1 MEEKKTRI
9 KKILSALVLVVLLI
23 GLVVGVV
30 LVGRQQILRTR
41 AQTDITQAFNI
52 KDGQGNTINCSN
64 NVCDTS
70 TLDVT
75 IELKPDGLNILSQ

>member
-1 MEEKKTRI
+1 MEENKR
-9 KKILSALVLVVLLI
+9 KKIFSIVALGLLLV
-23 GLVVGVV
+23 GLGVGLV
-30 LVGRQQILRTR
+30 LVGRQQILRTQ
-41 AQTDITQAFNI
+41 AETDITQAFNI

-64 NVCDTS
+64 NICDTS

>member
-9 KKILSALVLVVLLI
+9 KKAVSFLVLAVLLA
-23 GLVVGVV
+23 GLGVGVV

-52 KDGQGNTINCSN
+52 KDGQGNAINCSN
-64 NVCDTS
+64 NVCDTN

-75 IELKPDGLNILSQ
+75 IELKPDGLEILKQ

>member
-1 MEEKKTRI
+1 MEEKRTKT
-9 KKILSALVLVVLLI
+9 KKALSSLVLAVLLV
-23 GLVVGVV
+23 GLGVGIV

-41 AQTDITQAFNI
+41 AETDITQAFNI

-64 NVCDTS
+64 NICDTS

-75 IELKPDGLNILSQ
+75 IELKPDGLDILKQ

>member
-9 KKILSALVLVVLLI
+9 KKVVSLLVLAVLLA
-23 GLVVGVV
+23 GLGVGVV

-41 AQTDITQAFNI
+41 AETDITQAFNI

-64 NVCDTS
+64 NVCDTN

-75 IELKPDGLNILSQ
+75 IELKPEGLDILKQ

>member
-9 KKILSALVLVVLLI
+9 KKVVSFLVLAVLLA
-23 GLVVGVV
+23 GLGVGVV

-41 AQTDITQAFNI
+41 AETDITQAFNI

-64 NVCDTS
+64 NVCDTN

-75 IELKPDGLNILSQ
+75 IELKPDGLEILKQ

>member
-9 KKILSALVLVVLLI
+9 KKIFSALALIVLLI
-23 GLVVGVV
+23 GLGVGLI

-41 AQTDITQAFNI
+41 AETDITQAFNI

-64 NVCDTS
+64 NICDTQ